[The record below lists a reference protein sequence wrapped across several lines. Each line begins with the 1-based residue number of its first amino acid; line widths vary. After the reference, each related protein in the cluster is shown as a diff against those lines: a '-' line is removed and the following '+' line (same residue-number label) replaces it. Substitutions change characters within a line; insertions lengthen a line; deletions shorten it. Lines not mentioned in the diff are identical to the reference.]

1 MINKEAREII
11 IEERDSLKANPMVK
25 VEDCLYEAF
34 DLAIKALEQT
44 NYKSEARRWK
54 RRYLDL
60 KQRIFKLEEQTRW
73 IPIKTRPLTEEE
85 KEHYISIG
93 WSEDS
98 LEFIYNC
105 PLPDD
110 GQEVWITDSMGNV
123 ELDTFYS
130 DDGCYFENNCD
141 ADEVIAWMPKPQPY
155 KESDKNAKLD

>member
-1 MINKEAREII
+1 MTNEEIEII
-11 IEERDSLKANPMVK
+11 KIVFQSYLNIVKILKKPNYVSEEVVTEVRDKL
-25 VEDCLYEAF
+25 
-34 DLAIKALEQT
+34 IKALEQ
-44 NYKSEARRWK
+44 
-54 RRYLDL
+54 
-60 KQRIFKLEEQTRW
+60 QRW

-110 GQEVWITDSMGNV
+110 GQEVLITDSMGNV

-141 ADEVIAWMPKPQPY
+141 ADEVIAWMPLPQPY
-155 KESDKNAKLD
+155 KESDKEWD

>member
-1 MINKEAREII
+1 ME
-11 IEERDSLKANPMVK
+11 M
-25 VEDCLYEAF
+25 CLYNPTDGSMRPVSTLNDMDKTTYDACEG
-34 DLAIKALEQT
+34 AIKLLEQ
-44 NYKSEARRWK
+44 
-54 RRYLDL
+54 
-60 KQRIFKLEEQTRW
+60 QRW

-85 KEHYISIG
+85 KEHYISLG

-110 GQEVWITDSMGNV
+110 GQEVLITDSMGNV

-141 ADEVIAWMPKPQPY
+141 ADEVIAWQPLPQPY
-155 KESDKNAKLD
+155 KEEQDVKNNTDND

>member
-1 MINKEAREII
+1 MTTEEAVVI
-11 IEERDSLKANPMVK
+11 LKN
-25 VEDCLYEAF
+25 
-34 DLAIKALEQT
+34 AIKKPNTEDGYLGQALTMAIQALERQRNIT
-44 NYKSEARRWK
+44 NEELYQGFIELEAENER
-54 RRYLDL
+54 LHEV
-60 KQRIFKLEEQTRW
+60 LEQQRW

-85 KEHYISIG
+85 KEHFISIG

-110 GQEVWITDSMGNV
+110 GQEVLITDSMGNV

-141 ADEVIAWMPKPQPY
+141 ADEVIAWRELPQPY
-155 KESDKNAKLD
+155 KEEQDGK